1 MTDHHSA
8 FRRTKAS
15 FEAVLVDAD
24 FAALVILKRK
34 NNRGTTYFFGSA
46 IANEEGL
53 ITSYFL
59 VMASRETTHGYFI
72 GRFDL
77 HYVYVYAPS
86 AVYYQADADTIF
98 HSEIDLRP
106 FSGEISEDSIPS
118 KGFFARDHN
127 RTYEFVK
134 QPPSVRRITI
144 DGQWSMAEFKEF
156 YARYSDLYVFQE
168 AINSVADKPLEK
180 ISEGYLSAFS
190 SKPFRGGSSYL
201 SFFKGLKS
209 ALRYHERPH
218 LAAVQWASPGE
229 IIIKG
234 TDALFDSVERQIKN
248 FEESYD
254 DATESYKRLQKY
266 MQELGWLEINSE
278 EYQKPSS
285 DQLKALSDM
294 IGELARHIHVPC
306 GKSFSQILQ
315 GDQIIEAKIFLAV
328 FRRLEAV
335 LGFVREGRVN
345 MKTK

>member
-1 MTDHHSA
+1 MKDHPSA
-8 FRRTKAS
+8 LRRTKAS

-24 FAALVILKRK
+24 FAALVLLKRT
-34 NNRGTTYFFGSA
+34 NSRGTTYFFGSA
-46 IANEEGL
+46 IADEDGL

-59 VMASRETTHGYFI
+59 VMASRETTRDYFL

-77 HYVYVYAPS
+77 HYVYVYAPN
-86 AVYYQADADTIF
+86 ATYYQADADTIF
-98 HSEIDLRP
+98 QSEIELRP

-127 RTYEFVK
+127 RTYEIVK
-134 QPPSVRRITI
+134 QPPSVRRIPI
-144 DGQWSMAEFKEF
+144 DGQWNMAEFKEF

-168 AINSVADKPLEK
+168 AIHSIADKPLDK
-180 ISEGYLSAFS
+180 ISINYLTAFS

-201 SFFKGLKS
+201 SFFKDLKS
-209 ALRYHERPH
+209 ALSYHERPH

-229 IIIKG
+229 IKIKG
-234 TDALFDSVERQIKN
+234 ADALFDSVERQIKN
-248 FEESYD
+248 FQESYD
-254 DATESYKRLQKY
+254 NAAESYKRLREY
-266 MQELGWLEINSE
+266 MQELGWLEITSE

-294 IGELARHIHVPC
+294 IGELARHIHVP
-306 GKSFSQILQ
+306 GGRSFSQILQ
-315 GDQIIEAKIFLAV
+315 GNQIVEAKIFLAV

-345 MKTK
+345 IGN